1 MKICLNSQNKK
12 PKQETLNT
20 KNLNKNWTNA
30 KMFMMQI
37 LQQKNSKNTITREIE
52 NSWSKTFYNIERSI
66 IQLPLTYVVSPL
78 L

>member
-1 MKICLNSQNKK
+1 MEMLKSSKINSKKKSMKICLNSQNKK

-37 LQQKNSKNTITREIE
+37 L
-52 NSWSKTFYNIERSI
+52 
-66 IQLPLTYVVSPL
+66 
-78 L
+78 